1 MGKILTDNV
10 KEKNSW
16 TTVELNSSKILGNGL
31 FRFIGLNKAQMEKT
45 EIISVFINNIS
56 VFRVLSSEHD
66 GMPTRK
72 VTVLVTHTP

>member
-1 MGKILTDNV
+1 MSKILTDNV

-16 TTVELNSSKILGNGL
+16 NTVELNSSKILGNRL
-31 FRFIGLNKAQMEKT
+31 FRFIGLNKAQMENT
-45 EIISVFINNIS
+45 EVISVFRNNIS

>member
-1 MGKILTDNV
+1 MSKILTDNV

-16 TTVELNSSKILGNGL
+16 NTVELNSSKILGNGL
-31 FRFIGLNKAQMEKT
+31 FRFIGLSKAQMEKT

-72 VTVLVTHTP
+72 VTVLITHTP